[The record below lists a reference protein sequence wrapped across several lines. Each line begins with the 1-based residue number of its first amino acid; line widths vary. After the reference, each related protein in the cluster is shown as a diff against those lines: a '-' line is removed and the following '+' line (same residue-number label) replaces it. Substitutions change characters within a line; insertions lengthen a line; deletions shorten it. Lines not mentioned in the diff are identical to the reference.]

1 MNNFNENDLIK
12 MLEDASNQNI
22 ISQGLSSEILNKKR
36 TPPLKDFTEEGMW
49 LEEPVDFVVFCES
62 DEFLGRYRGIVPSPN
77 QYQVAFGTLGG
88 NRDQD
93 FTLPKNQWEIPD
105 PKKVFSNDR
114 KIEWVSVVAG
124 KGGGKDLI
132 ASYIVTYCL
141 YILLCLRNP
150 QFYLTGYDSEE
161 NIDIINVSQAGKQSK
176 RVFFEHLKKRILGCK
191 WYTDKYKIKHHGKL
205 FQDEMRYS
213 DVMEINIGDSS
224 ILFPK
229 NIRAFAETSKFQVV
243 EGYNTLMWII
253 DEASIFWM
261 TKIKD
266 VVTQEERTV
275 REWATCEDLE
285 FINVHAYDKETD
297 KIVLTKANKPFYEG
311 TGSLY
316 EMELEDGEKIIV
328 TPKHRFLTKEGW
340 KRLEELKEGDEILTY
355 QEDHKFKKIK
365 SIKYYGEDDYYD
377 MEVPKYHNYVAHGI
391 VHHNSAISREGKITS
406 SDEFFNAFKTSGVT
420 RFGNKAFG
428 MIISWPRGYINDFTF
443 DKYFEAER
451 IGDESKRNAYG
462 FRFMTHELL
471 PPDYY
476 SSGVYEPYRVSL
488 DSGSPDFGFYQ
499 QRYGIS
505 DGVLEIMVPKELL
518 RGLENAEFESLEDF
532 ECKVL
537 CLPPPQSGT
546 LVRFPWA
553 VDECII
559 KEDEFEY
566 TPILGLAEDFNT
578 LEGNKY
584 CVKNVLGIKGLS
596 YPYRSQPH
604 VIFVDKSTTTNT
616 TTVVVGYGRMEKF
629 DDFDAEGNPFTFDS
643 MVGVIEQ
650 IVTWVPDKNTQ
661 MMVSLMNVDEIILKF
676 CELVTVKHIAG
687 DQWDPSAP
695 ERFRAKGVPFEKKSV
710 KLVDW
715 ENLISAIYA
724 KKIRIPNH
732 KQLIID
738 LKTVVRE
745 GNTVSHTDVGLSV
758 AGWYSYFHDP
768 TFLGS
773 LSYKRSSPLLAYR
786 GGIMSS
792 PTKPR
797 TPQGDLRPIPIPESG
812 GRATPIRSGKP
823 GVLRPKPLLAQR

>member
-1 MNNFNENDLIK
+1 MNNFDESDLIE
-12 MLEDASNQNI
+12 MGDAVSKQNI
-22 ISQGLSSEILNKKR
+22 INLGLPSEILSKKR

-49 LEEPVDFVVFCES
+49 LEDPVNFITFCES
-62 DEFLGRYRGIVPSPN
+62 EEFLGRHRGIVPSPN

-93 FTLPKNQWEIPD
+93 FTLPKSEWEIPD

-132 ASYIVTYCL
+132 ASYIVSYCVYL
-141 YILLCLRNP
+141 LLCLRNP

-176 RVFFEHLKKRILGCK
+176 RVFFEHLKKRIVGCK
-191 WYTDKYKIKHHGKL
+191 WYIDKYKIKQHGKI

-213 DVMEINIGDSS
+213 DVMEINIGDSA

-229 NIRAFAETSKFQVV
+229 NIRAYAETSKFQVV
-243 EGYNTLMWII
+243 EGYNTLVWII
-253 DEASIFWM
+253 DEA
-261 TKIKD
+261 
-266 VVTQEERTV
+266 
-275 REWATCEDLE
+275 
-285 FINVHAYDKETD
+285 
-297 KIVLTKANKPFYEG
+297 
-311 TGSLY
+311 
-316 EMELEDGEKIIV
+316 
-328 TPKHRFLTKEGW
+328 
-340 KRLEELKEGDEILTY
+340 
-355 QEDHKFKKIK
+355 
-365 SIKYYGEDDYYD
+365 
-377 MEVPKYHNYVAHGI
+377 
-391 VHHNSAISREGKITS
+391 SAISREGKITS
-406 SDEFFNAFKTSGVT
+406 SDEFFSAFRTSGMT

-476 SSGVYEPYRVSL
+476 SSGEYEPYRVSL

-518 RGLENAEFESLEDF
+518 RGLENAEYKSLEDF

-553 VDECII
+553 IDECII
-559 KEDEFEY
+559 QEDEFEY
-566 TPILGLAEDFNT
+566 TPILGLAEDFKT

-584 CVKNVLGIKGLS
+584 CVKNVLGVKGLS
-596 YPYRSQPH
+596 YPYKSQPR
-604 VIFVDKSTTTNT
+604 VIFVDKSTTTNI

-629 DDFDAEGNPFTFDS
+629 NDFDAEGNPFTFDS
-643 MVGVIEQ
+643 IVGVVEQ
-650 IVTWVPDKNTQ
+650 IITWVPDQNTQ
-661 MMVSLMNVDEIILKF
+661 MMVSLMNVDEIILKL
-676 CELVTVKHIAG
+676 CGLVDVKYIAG

-715 ENLISAIYA
+715 ENLITAIYA
-724 KKIRIPNH
+724 KKIRIPNN
-732 KQLIID
+732 KQLIVD
-738 LKTVVRE
+738 LKTVVRD

-773 LSYKRSSPLLAYR
+773 LAYKRSSPLLAYR
-786 GGIMSS
+786 GGIVST
-792 PTKPR
+792 PTAPR
-797 TPQGDLRPIPIPESG
+797 TPQGDLRPVPIPESG
-812 GRATPIRSGKP
+812 GRATPIRAGKQD
-823 GVLRPKPLLAQR
+823 VHRPKPLLAQR